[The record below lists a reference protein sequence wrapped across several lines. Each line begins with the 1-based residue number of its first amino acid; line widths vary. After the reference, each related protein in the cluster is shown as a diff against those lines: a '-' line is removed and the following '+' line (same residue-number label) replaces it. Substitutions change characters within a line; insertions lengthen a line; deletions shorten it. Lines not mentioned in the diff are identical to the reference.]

1 MFEEDEDR
9 LLSSIFMQTV
19 KYSQNKLK
27 SKQTEGILEIF
38 LIFPTMAVMIA
49 YVILLM
55 MTGLALT
62 LIISSIFMI
71 NTAYQKKI

>member
-71 NTAYQKKI
+71 YTAYQKKI